1 MTEDDIWSREEILR
15 ENQYYCLVSEPDSLE
30 PVIAERQP
38 KTAVSRLLELCQAD
52 PGGPQPSYQDF
63 PAPTGSFSIQCSLGC
78 LRTEGWGSNKESFNY
93 ILRRNI
99 YLVLFRNWPSEMLRP
114 R

>member
-1 MTEDDIWSREEILR
+1 MTEDDIWSQEEILR

-38 KTAVSRLLELCQAD
+38 KTAVSRLQELCQAD

-78 LRTEGWGSNKESFNY
+78 LRTEGWGSNKESFN
-93 ILRRNI
+93 
-99 YLVLFRNWPSEMLRP
+99 
-114 R
+114 